1 MNSNSNITVT
11 LLINDVTIGFIQNLI
26 VSQENK
32 KTNSFYAPLFGLLLM
47 EGEKY
52 IILKS

>member
-11 LLINDVTIGFIQNLI
+11 LLINDVTIGFTQNLI

-32 KTNSFYAPLFGLLLM
+32 KNQFFLCSTFWPTADGR
-47 EGEKY
+47 
-52 IILKS
+52 